1 MRLKNSLDVETE
13 THRDSEILRMLRPRL
28 SRLRDFMNVKTETDQ
43 DWAKDVKTE
52 TLSKV
57 LLEKNQTSNTAIYNF
72 ALILCFLYYI
82 QR

>member
-1 MRLKNSLDVETE
+1 
-13 THRDSEILRMLRPRL
+13 
-28 SRLRDFMNVKTETDQ
+28 MNVKTETDQ

-57 LLEKNQTSNTAIYNF
+57 LLEKNQTFNTAIYNF

>member
-1 MRLKNSLDVETE
+1 MVVE
-13 THRDSEILRMLRPRL
+13 
-28 SRLRDFMNVKTETDQ
+28 TETDQ

-72 ALILCFLYYI
+72 ALILCFLEYI
-82 QR
+82 LRECPFQAEQFRPMCCSS